1 MLDANAQSGIFF
13 QAIAR
18 DNNFNP
24 AKERKL
30 YVQTNIIQSTPDG
43 TIALT
48 EEHETFTD
56 AFGIFSIMVGSGRR
70 VGGTVTDLSTIDWS
84 KGPYYLNLKIVI
96 TPVGVGI
103 AWDYQKEWVD
113 LGTTI
118 FGTVPFA
125 LYSASTAKINDKI
138 NISDTTKMLQP
149 YAKVK
154 NVQLLSSVI
163 DTKLTVNDTTVMLN
177 SYSRIAFVD
186 SALSTKFNN
195 LDTIK
200 YTKLIYTD
208 SALLTKMHL
217 FDTSRFA
224 KQIFIDSAL
233 STMLKITDTNKYT
246 KLTYTDSVLL
256 IKMNIF
262 DTTRFANQIFIDSA
276 LSTKLLLT
284 DTIKYT
290 KHIYTDSAL
299 LTKLSLTGNALT
311 ATIAG
316 NITATTNT
324 TLTSLSNLNTV
335 GTITT
340 GIWSST
346 TLDIAHG
353 GTGLTTA
360 GLSGQALTTSSAG
373 TLTWTNVSTLI
384 GAHYLGESFGGG
396 IVFYVYDNGKHGL
409 IVSTEDQGTEVNW
422 YNGTYSTTNAFRD
435 GVNAGLLNTERI
447 ILSQGAGNYAAQI
460 AANYKGGGFGDW
472 YLPSAYELGLL
483 HIQRALFFTGSNVMY
498 YYYSS
503 NENPSNNM
511 QVMCYRFSNA
521 LYNTYL
527 LKLNT
532 LRVRAIRAF

>member
-396 IVFYVYDNGKHGL
+396 IIFYVYDNGKHGL
-409 IVSTEDQGTEVNW
+409 IVSTEDQGTEVKW

>member
-1 MLDANAQSGIFF
+1 MFQFYLLKKSFLLFLILFVVLNVDAQYGIFF

-18 DNNFNP
+18 DNNTNP
-24 AKERKL
+24 AKNRKI
-30 YVQTNIIQSTPDG
+30 YVQSNIIASSPTG
-43 TIALT
+43 TIVLS
-48 EEHETFTD
+48 EEHQTNTD
-56 AFGIFSIMVGSGRR
+56 DYGVFSIMVGNGLR
-70 VGGTVTDLSTIDWS
+70 VGGSASGLSTVDWS
-84 KGPYYLNLKIVI
+84 KGPFYLNLKIAI

-103 AWDYQKEWVD
+103 AWDYKIEWVD
-113 LGTTI
+113 LGTTV

-125 LYSASTAKINDKI
+125 LYSANTANINEKL
-138 NISDTTKMLQP
+138 NAADTTKMLEP

-154 NVQLLSSVI
+154 TVQVLSSVI
-163 DTKLTVNDTTVMLN
+163 DTKLAAKDTSVIL
-177 SYSRIAFVD
+177 SPYSRISYVD
-186 SALSTKFNN
+186 SALSTK
-195 LDTIK
+195 LLLIDTIK
-200 YTKLIYTD
+200 YTKQIYTDAALRTKFNNSDTIKYTKINYTD

-217 FDTSRFA
+217 FDTSRF
-224 KQIFIDSAL
+224 
-233 STMLKITDTNKYT
+233 T
-246 KLTYTDSVLL
+246 KLL
-256 IKMNIF
+256 
-262 DTTRFANQIFIDSA
+262 FIDSA
-276 LSTKLLLT
+276 LSTKFKNT

-290 KHIYTDSAL
+290 KLTYTDSAL
-299 LTKLSLTGNALT
+299 LTKLSLSGNALT

-409 IVSTEDQGTEVNW
+409 IVSTEDQGTEVKW